1 MRIKRNVF
9 LEWCMMSL
17 AIGWL
22 AFQAAPR
29 HRHACSS
36 IACLPESTA
45 PQIGATYPDAETA
58 LKQVAFQPPAAPSA
72 LEFPESAEWINTRK
86 PLKIE
91 QLRGKFV
98 LLDFWTYCCINCM
111 HLLPVLKEA
120 EEEFENELVVI
131 GVHTAKFDAEKQ
143 TENVREAVLRY
154 QIRHP
159 VLNDREQVLWQ
170 AYGVNTWPTLVLV
183 DPLGKLVWAHRGEI
197 PYRDLQKVLKR
208 EVAKAKE
215 ARTINPRPVHFELE
229 EDEQPKMPLSFPGKV
244 LATLDRIWIADS
256 NHHRLVA
263 VDANGRVLEV
273 VGSGEAGLEDGSFQ
287 QARFRSPQGMIELD
301 GNRLMVADTEN
312 HVLRVVDL
320 TQRTVKTVA
329 GTGDQAQSGFPG
341 VDPGSNLPKRWTR
354 KPLSTALA
362 SPWDLL
368 SSDEAI
374 YIAMAGTHQIWR
386 MPKSLDGIGPWAG
399 NGREDIVDGPRLPA
413 QPYALGSASFAQP
426 SGLASDGRFLY
437 VADSEG
443 SSIRTI
449 DLTETG
455 EVATPV
461 GTATLP
467 AQRLFTFGD
476 RDGALKNALLQHPL
490 AVAWDGVNIWIAD
503 TYNHAIKRLDQGNA
517 TIETVWR
524 EANGLPLNEPAGL
537 AYREGRLYIADTN
550 NHRLLVG
557 DVASG
562 SIEVLQIQGLQEP
575 KRPGA
580 AAAAKFPTEG
590 RQVGL
595 KELEVTSGD
604 RVKAVPAWQL
614 PDGWKINPK
623 APARWVAEW
632 SMEAGADQSEKQL
645 LSGAIPMEEGSP
657 AAWEFS
663 VPEGNVTQLRLAVS
677 LHWCTADDQGLC
689 YAETLRFQ
697 IPVKGS
703 GERPAKDLVEVLLEG
718 QWQPPVP

>member
-1 MRIKRNVF
+1 
-9 LEWCMMSL
+9 MMAL

-22 AFQAAPR
+22 ALQAAPR

-36 IACLPESTA
+36 IACLPGSTSDWIQTAHCDEDVA
-45 PQIGATYPDAETA
+45 PK
-58 LKQVAFQPPAAPSA
+58 LVAFQPPAAPSA

-159 VLNDREQVLWQ
+159 VLNDQGQVLWQ
-170 AYGVNTWPTLVLV
+170 AYGVNTWPTLVLI

-215 ARTINPRPVHFELE
+215 ARTINPRPVHFELAE
-229 EDEQPKMPLSFPGKV
+229 YEQPKTPLSFPGKV
-244 LATLDRIWIADS
+244 LATAERIWIADS

-263 VDANGRVLEV
+263 VDAKGQVLEV
-273 VGSGEAGLEDGSFQ
+273 VGSGLAGLEDGSFQ
-287 QARFRSPQGMIELD
+287 KARFRSPQGMVELD
-301 GNRLMVADTEN
+301 GNRLLVADTEN
-312 HVLRVVDL
+312 HALRVVDL
-320 TQRTVKTVA
+320 ERQVVQTVA

-341 VDPGSNLPKRWTR
+341 VDPGSSLPKRWTR

-368 SSDEAI
+368 SSEEAI

-386 MPKSLDGIGPWAG
+386 MPKSLDAIGPWAG

-443 SSIRTI
+443 SSIRAI
-449 DLTETG
+449 EWKETG
-455 EVATPV
+455 EVSTPV
-461 GTATLP
+461 GTANLP

-476 RDGALKNALLQHPL
+476 QDGELKDALLQHPL
-490 AVAWDGVNIWIAD
+490 AVAWDGANVWVAD
-503 TYNHAIKRLDQGNA
+503 TYNHAIKKLDQKNS
-517 TIETVWR
+517 TMETVWR
-524 EANGLPLNEPAGL
+524 EADRVPLNEPAGL
-537 AYREGRLYIADTN
+537 SYREGRLYIADTN

-562 SIEVLQIQGLQEP
+562 SIEVLEIQGLQEP
-575 KRPGA
+575 QRA
-580 AAAAKFPTEG
+580 APAAVAKFPTEG

-595 KELEVTSGD
+595 KELAVNPGD
-604 RVKAVPAWQL
+604 VVRAVPAWQL

-632 SMEAGADQSEKQL
+632 SVEEDSGQLEKQL
-645 LSGAIPMEEGSP
+645 LSGVIPMEQGSP
-657 AAWEFS
+657 AAWEIT
-663 VPEGNVTQLRLAVS
+663 VPEGKVTHLRLAVS
-677 LHWCTADDQGLC
+677 LHWCTADEQGLC
-689 YAETLRFQ
+689 FAETLRFQ
-697 IPVKGS
+697 VPVKNR
-703 GERPAKDLVEVLLEG
+703 GERPAEDTVELLLEG
-718 QWQPPVP
+718 QWQPPVL

>member
-1 MRIKRNVF
+1 MRVKRNVF
-9 LEWCMMSL
+9 LEWCMMAL

-36 IACLPESTA
+36 IACRPDSTA
-45 PQIGATYPDAETA
+45 DGITVPQLDDEGAPMLVA
-58 LKQVAFQPPAAPSA
+58 LQPPAAPSA

-170 AYGVNTWPTLVLV
+170 AYGVNTWPTLVLI
-183 DPLGKLVWAHRGEI
+183 DPQGKLVWAHRGEI

-215 ARTINPRPVHFELE
+215 ARTINPRPVHFELA
-229 EDEQPKMPLSFPGKV
+229 EDEQPKKPLSFPGKV
-244 LATLDRIWIADS
+244 LATPERIWIADS

-263 VDANGRVLEV
+263 VNEKGKVLEV
-273 VGSGEAGLEDGSFQ
+273 VGSGFAGMEDGSFQ
-287 QARFRSPQGMIELD
+287 AARFRSPQGMIALD
-301 GNRLMVADTEN
+301 ENRLMVADTEN
-312 HVLRVVDL
+312 HALRVVDL
-320 TQRTVKTVA
+320 KQRTVKTVA

-368 SSDEAI
+368 SSVDAI

-386 MPKSLDGIGPWAG
+386 MPKSLDAIGPWAG

-443 SSIRTI
+443 SSIRAI
-449 DLTETG
+449 DWTEAG
-455 EVATPV
+455 EVSTPV
-461 GTATLP
+461 GTAKLP

-476 RDGALKNALLQHPL
+476 RDGAWENALLQHPL
-490 AVAWDGVNIWIAD
+490 AVAWDGANVWIAD
-503 TYNHAIKRLDQGNA
+503 TYNHAIKRLDQEGS

-524 EANGLPLNEPAGL
+524 EADGQPLNEPAGL
-537 AYREGRLYIADTN
+537 SYREGRIYIADTN

-557 DVASG
+557 DVGSG
-562 SIEVLQIQGLQEP
+562 TIEVLQIQGLQEP
-575 KRPGA
+575 QRPNA
-580 AAAAKFPTEG
+580 VAVAKFPTEG

-604 RVKAVPAWQL
+604 MVRAIPAWQW

-632 SMEAGADQSEKQL
+632 TMEEGKDRSEKPL

-657 AAWEFS
+657 AAWEFP

-697 IPVKGS
+697 VPVQGM
-703 GERPAKDLVEVLLEG
+703 GERPGKEPAELLLEG

>member
-1 MRIKRNVF
+1 MRVKRNVF
-9 LEWCMMSL
+9 LEWCMMAL

-22 AFQAAPR
+22 AFHAAPR

-45 PQIGATYPDAETA
+45 VGITVPQLDEDRAPK
-58 LKQVAFQPPAAPSA
+58 LVAFQPPAAPSA

-170 AYGVNTWPTLVLV
+170 AYGVNTWPTLVLI
-183 DPLGKLVWAHRGEI
+183 DPQGKLVWAHRGEI

-215 ARTINPRPVHFELE
+215 ARTINPRPVHFELA
-229 EDEQPKMPLSFPGKV
+229 EDEQPVRPLSFPGKV
-244 LATLDRIWIADS
+244 LATPERIWIADS

-263 VDANGRVLEV
+263 VDENGKVLEV
-273 VGSGEAGLEDGSFQ
+273 VGSGLAGMEDGSFQ
-287 QARFRSPQGMIELD
+287 AARFRSPQGMIALD
-301 GNRLMVADTEN
+301 ENRLMVADTEN
-312 HVLRVVDL
+312 HALRVVDL
-320 TQRTVKTVA
+320 EQRTVKTVA

-368 SSDEAI
+368 SSDDAI

-386 MPKSLDGIGPWAG
+386 MPKSLDAIGPWAG

-443 SSIRTI
+443 SSIRAI
-449 DLTETG
+449 DWTEAG
-455 EVATPV
+455 EVSTPL
-461 GTATLP
+461 GTAKLP

-476 RDGALKNALLQHPL
+476 RDGAWENALLQHPL
-490 AVAWDGVNIWIAD
+490 AVAWDGANVWVAD
-503 TYNHAIKRLDQGNA
+503 TYNHAIKRLDQESSK
-517 TIETVWR
+517 IETVWR
-524 EANGLPLNEPAGL
+524 EADGQPLNEPAGL
-537 AYREGRLYIADTN
+537 SYREGRLYIADTN

-557 DVASG
+557 DVGSG
-562 SIEVLQIQGLQEP
+562 TIEVLEIQGLQEP
-575 KRPGA
+575 QRPTA
-580 AAAAKFPTEG
+580 VAVAKFPTEG
-590 RQVGL
+590 RQVTL
-595 KELEVTSGD
+595 EKLEVTSGD
-604 RVKAVPAWQL
+604 KVRAVPAWQL

-632 SMEAGADQSEKQL
+632 TLEEGLDRSEKSL
-645 LSGAIPMEEGSP
+645 LSGSIPMEEGSP
-657 AAWEFS
+657 AAWEFP

-697 IPVKGS
+697 IPVQSK
-703 GERPAKDLVEVLLEG
+703 GERPKKEPSELLLEG
-718 QWQPPVP
+718 LWQPPVP

>member
-1 MRIKRNVF
+1 MRVKRNVF
-9 LEWCMMSL
+9 LEWFMMAL
-17 AIGWL
+17 AMTWL

-36 IACLPESTA
+36 ISCFPESTSPQVGSKQIA
-45 PQIGATYPDAETA
+45 PESATQ
-58 LKQVAFQPPAAPSA
+58 LVAFQPPAAPPA

-86 PLKIE
+86 ALKIE

-111 HLLPVLKEA
+111 HLLPVLKQA

-159 VLNDREQVLWQ
+159 VFNDKEQVLWQ
-170 AYGVNTWPTLVLV
+170 AYGVNTWPTLVLI
-183 DPLGKLVWAHRGEI
+183 DPQGRLVWAHRGEI

-215 ARTINPRPVHFELE
+215 ARTINLRPVHFELAE
-229 EDEQPKMPLSFPGKV
+229 YEQPRTPLSYPGKV
-244 LATLDRIWIADS
+244 LATPDRIWIADS

-263 VDANGRVLEV
+263 VDANGQVMEV
-273 VGSGEAGLEDGSFQ
+273 VGCGLAGLEDGSFQ
-287 QARFRSPQGMIELD
+287 EARFRSPQGMIALD
-301 GNRLMVADTEN
+301 KNRLMVADTEN
-312 HVLRVVDL
+312 HALRIVDL
-320 TQRTVKTVA
+320 EQRMVHTIA
-329 GTGDQAQSGFPG
+329 GTGVQAQTGFPG
-341 VDPGSNLPKRWTR
+341 VDPGSNLPKRWNR
-354 KPLSTALA
+354 KPLSTAVA

-368 SSDEAI
+368 LNDDSI
-374 YIAMAGTHQIWR
+374 YIAMAGTHQIWK
-386 MPKSLDGIGPWAG
+386 MPKSLDAIGPWAG
-399 NGREDIVDGPRLPA
+399 NGREDIVDGPRLPS
-413 QPYALGSASFAQP
+413 QPYGVGSASFAQP
-426 SGLASDGRFLY
+426 SGLASDGQYLY

-443 SSIRTI
+443 SSIRSI
-449 DLTETG
+449 DLMETG
-455 EVATPV
+455 EVSTPL
-461 GTATLP
+461 GTANLP

-476 RDGALKNALLQHPL
+476 QDGALKNALLQHPL
-490 AVAWDGVNIWIAD
+490 AVAWDGANIWIAD
-503 TYNHAIKRLDQGNA
+503 TYNHSIKRLNLENS

-524 EANGLPLNEPAGL
+524 EADGLPLNEPAGL
-537 AYREGRLYIADTN
+537 SYREGRLYIADTN

-557 DVASG
+557 DVKSG
-562 SIEVLQIQGLQEP
+562 AIEALEIHGLQEP
-575 KRPGA
+575 ERPAVVA
-580 AAAAKFPTEG
+580 AVKFPTEG

-595 KELEVTSGD
+595 KEMEVTSGD
-604 RVKAVPAWQL
+604 RVRAVPAWQL
-614 PDGWKINPK
+614 PEGWKINSK

-632 SMEAGADQSEKQL
+632 SLEKVSEPSEKRI
-645 LSGAIPMEEGSP
+645 LSGTIPMEEGTP

-663 VPEGNVTQLRLAVS
+663 VPEGKLTNLRLAVS
-677 LHWCTADDQGLC
+677 FHWCSADDQGLC

-697 IPVKGS
+697 IPVKAKE
-703 GERPAKDLVEVLLEG
+703 ERPAKESVEVLLEG